1 MKFINRNK
9 ELNQLERLSDA
20 GRGGMAVLW
29 GRRRVGKTRLLL
41 EWSRRE
47 QRAPL
52 QEHRRAQRS
61 VQMRLPAR
69 REDHQVQASA
79 QAHRRERRQVQAS
92 GQVRRRERRQVQASG
107 QVRRVV
113 VHHPARRLGM
123 LSCVRP
129 PLPSMWGWT

>member
-1 MKFINRNK
+1 MPSRPVSLSRLVRKVRVS
-9 ELNQLERLSDA
+9 ERLLA
-20 GRGGMAVLW
+20 RVREGRLVLVVERW
-29 GRRRVGKTRLLL
+29 LL

-61 VQMRLPAR
+61 VQTRLPAR

-92 GQVRRRERRQVQASG
+92 GQVRP
-107 QVRRVV
+107 VV
-113 VHHPARRLGM
+113 GHHRARRLEM

-129 PLPSMWGWT
+129 PLPSMWDWTRAPSRSCC

>member
-1 MKFINRNK
+1 MRKVRVS
-9 ELNQLERLSDA
+9 ERLLA
-20 GRGGMAVLW
+20 RVLVVERW
-29 GRRRVGKTRLLL
+29 LL
-41 EWSRRE
+41 EWSPRE

-52 QEHRRAQRS
+52 QEHRRFQRS

-79 QAHRRERRQVQAS
+79 QGHRRERRQVQAS

-107 QVRRVV
+107 QVRRAVG
-113 VHHPARRLGM
+113 HRPARRLEM

-129 PLPSMWGWT
+129 PLPSMWGWTRAPSRSCC